1 MYPIL
6 LALHSWTRWLVLLSL
21 LFAVYRAYLGWKSAK
36 PFSKFDDRVRVIT
49 ISIAHTQLLLGL
61 WLYFVSPIVDYF
73 LKNFGSAVHM
83 REIRFFGMEHVTMM
97 VVAVTL
103 LTIGSVKVKRAKED
117 QEKYKKMFFWF
128 ARVLLVIFLSI
139 PWSFSPFTSRPL
151 YRPF

>member
-1 MYPIL
+1 MYTTL
-6 LALHSWTRWLVLLSL
+6 LAIHSWTRWLVLISL
-21 LFAVYRAYLGWKSAK
+21 LFAAYRGYFGWRLAK
-36 PFSKFDDRVRVIT
+36 PFSKFDDRVRVT
-49 ISIAHTQLLLGL
+49 AISIVHTQLLLGL

-73 LKNFGSAVHM
+73 LKNFSSAVHL

-97 VVAVTL
+97 IVAVVL

-117 QEKYKKMFFWF
+117 QEKFKKMFFWF
-128 ARVLLVIFLSI
+128 AIVLLIIFLSI